1 MEVSAIL
8 DFKSIQVWHGSTLL
22 FLPSIGFV
30 CLSSDPFCFSLS
42 SRLRMSEK
50 YAHLARMRELENI
63 KSSFIDAMAY
73 IRGVV
78 SVGSVGSMEPTDF

>member
-1 MEVSAIL
+1 MAWQHVIVLAIY
-8 DFKSIQVWHGSTLL
+8 W
-22 FLPSIGFV
+22 V

-42 SRLRMSEK
+42 SRIRMSEK

-73 IRGVV
+73 IEDCKKKPQKLKIWVAHLKSAPEDWDEKMFGK
-78 SVGSVGSMEPTDF
+78 